1 MYDDNIQVAK
11 RKSKGTV
18 RKESSDRTSRRESR
32 QSRKPM
38 HPISRAL
45 SSSTP
50 IQMVRFADHEYKKT
64 PGTYTWT
71 HEDQARIN
79 TAIANALTHL
89 VNAHNYVINSRS
101 NLAII
106 DNAIKA
112 VYNVLSNDTLSIFP
126 LSNRNSSYGVSAKGA
141 CEISI
146 SLKHNRTPFDFSKT
160 LVHEAFH
167 IIGGCMKYKNNQTDK
182 RMIDSDITCEDD
194 MEQIDALKY
203 IMPHDDII
211 KIPADLFAQFVMK
224 CE

>member
-1 MYDDNIQVAK
+1 MYEDYIPVTK

-18 RKESSDRTSRRESR
+18 RKASSDRTSRRESR
-32 QSRKPM
+32 QSRKNIPQ
-38 HPISRAL
+38 ISCAL

-89 VNAHNYVINSRS
+89 CNAHNYVIS
-101 NLAII
+101 NGSSLAII
-106 DNAIKA
+106 ANAIKA

-126 LSNRNSSYGVSAKGA
+126 LSNRSSSYGLSAKGA

-146 SLKHNRTPFDFSKT
+146 SLIHNCTLFDFSKT
-160 LVHEAFH
+160 LIHEAFH
-167 IIGGCMKYKNNQTDK
+167 IIGGCMKYKNNPTDK
-182 RMIDSDITCEDD
+182 RMIDPDITCEDD

-211 KIPADLFAQFVMK
+211 KMSADHFAQFVMK